1 MDMLSYII
9 SYMNAQVTA
18 ASKLFDNVKGL
29 CDYEANDKAFYEYTG
44 KGQGKPVTNYDAFN
58 GTLLWVKRGDVT
70 ISPDV
75 PVNFRDTGCKDYL
88 TINYPLRAIGVVKKE
103 YLPCDNSTA
112 ADQVGQELMLKLGG
126 RDKVLRS
133 QLQAMYAE
141 IVPRGYSVKKEL
153 VNNLNYTAI
162 YFDYDVRITVKQ
174 ECLLPL
180 CESVPLP
187 PCEYTITLNN
197 SDGET
202 IYVITQ
208 DSENPFTL
216 APQPIVDGNGNAINV
231 PYDPNTPY
239 VTTPC
244 EIECDDATVN
254 VNGILFNTVASGGTI
269 NVPVEYVNGTPVGTI
284 TGGVVEIPN
293 PIVCADA
300 TAVLKNS
307 LNTTLSSTNIAS
319 GASANITAPDA
330 TAVLKD
336 TDGNT
341 LDTEAIP
348 SNVSEDIIAPDGSI
362 TVNGVAFSAV
372 RSGGTRNVDV
382 FQETGNNQV
391 GSKQGQHWRID
402 DSDVSINGVAFDSIP
417 AEDSLNIEV
426 EYANGTPVGSIVG
439 GVWTIPNVI
448 QTLVSVFVIPTG
460 LTPLELQVTI
470 DADSAG
476 TYNTASFTGSVA
488 SATYQK
494 NGSPATLPIT
504 VAIGDTLKVIP
515 NAANGTV
522 KLTGTY

>member
-1 MDMLSYII
+1 M
-9 SYMNAQVTA
+9 
-18 ASKLFDNVKGL
+18 
-29 CDYEANDKAFYEYTG
+29 
-44 KGQGKPVTNYDAFN
+44 TNYDAFN
-58 GTLLWVKRGDVT
+58 GTLLWVKRADVT
-70 ISPDV
+70 ISSDV
-75 PVNFRDTGCKDYL
+75 PVNFRDTGCSNYL

-126 RDKVLRS
+126 RDKTLKAA
-133 QLQAMYAE
+133 LHAMYAE

-153 VNNLNYTAI
+153 VNNLTYTAI

-180 CESVPLP
+180 CEAVPLP

-197 SDGET
+197 SEGET

-208 DSENPFTL
+208 DSDNPFTL
-216 APQPIVDGNGNAINV
+216 APQPIVDGNGNEINV

-244 EIECDDATVN
+244 AIECENATVN
-254 VNGILFNTVASGGTI
+254 VNGILFNTVVSGGTI
-269 NVPVEYVNGTPVGTI
+269 NVPVQYENGTPVGTI
-284 TGGVVEIPN
+284 DGGVVEIPN
-293 PIVCADA
+293 PIVCDDA

-307 LNTTLSSTNIAS
+307 LNTTLSSTNIPS
-319 GASANITAPDA
+319 GASADITAPDA

-336 TDGNT
+336 TDGNV

-348 SNVSEDIIAPDGSI
+348 SNVSEDIIAPDGSV
-362 TVNGVAFSAV
+362 TVNGSAFDTV
-372 RSGGTRNVDV
+372 LSGGTLDV
-382 FQETGNNQV
+382 
-391 GSKQGQHWRID
+391 
-402 DSDVSINGVAFDSIP
+402 P
-417 AEDSLNIEV
+417 V
-426 EYANGTPVGSIVG
+426 EYVNGTPVGTIVS
-439 GVWTIPNVI
+439 GVVQVPDPIE
-448 QTLVSVFVIPTG
+448 TLVSNFNFPTG
-460 LTPLELQVTI
+460 LTPLELEVTI

-476 TYNTASFTGSVA
+476 TYNTASFTGSVL
-488 SATYQK
+488 SATYEK

-504 VAIGDTLKVIP
+504 VVIGDTLNVIP

>member
-18 ASKLFDNVKGL
+18 ASNLFDNVKGL

-58 GTLLWVKRGDVT
+58 GTLLWVKRADVN

-75 PVNFRDTGCKDYL
+75 PVNFRDTGCSNYL

-126 RDKVLRS
+126 RDKTLRAA
-133 QLQAMYAE
+133 LQAMYAE

-180 CESVPLP
+180 CENVPLP

-197 SDGET
+197 SQGET

-208 DSENPFTL
+208 DSDNPFTL

-231 PYDPNTPY
+231 PYDPNTTY

-244 EIECDDATVN
+244 EIECDNATVN
-254 VNGILFNTVASGGTI
+254 VNGNLFNTVASGGTL
-269 NVPVEYVNGTPVGTI
+269 NVPVQYENGTPVGTI

-293 PIVCADA
+293 PVVCD
-300 TAVLKNS
+300 
-307 LNTTLSSTNIAS
+307 
-319 GASANITAPDA
+319 DA

-341 LDTEAIP
+341 LSTTNIP
-348 SNVSEDIIAPDGSI
+348 SGTSQDIIAPDGSI
-362 TVNGVAFSAV
+362 TVNSVAFDTV
-372 RSGGTRNVDV
+372 LSGGTLDV
-382 FQETGNNQV
+382 EVRQETGSTQV
-391 GSKQGQHWRID
+391 GSKQGQFWRID
-402 DSDVSINGVAFDSIP
+402 DSDISINGNAFTSLP
-417 AEDSLNIEV
+417 AEDALDIDV
-426 EYANGTPVGSIVG
+426 QYVNGTPVGTIVG
-439 GVWTIPNVI
+439 GVVQIPNPV
-448 QTLVSVFVIPTG
+448 QDLATRVDFDSGV
-460 LTPLELQVTI
+460 TPLEYTITI
-470 DADSAG
+470 DSLTAG
-476 TYNTASFTGSVA
+476 TYTAEAFAGSIA
-488 SATYQK
+488 SATYEK

-504 VAIGDTLKVIP
+504 VVATDTLKITP
-515 NAANGTV
+515 NADNGSVT
-522 KLTGTY
+522 LTGTY